1 MTRLSGS
8 HIRLA
13 IFILFLVAIAYQL
26 VLSVGNVEWLAHGA
40 NRGVRP
46 FSIAVG
52 TNRIQFVTPKAVAA
66 GVNAGDELLSI
77 DGRPYAGR
85 AVWSSEFRGKR
96 AGETM
101 TFTVQTPGAGSP
113 RSASIRLE
121 SDGEIG
127 PYSWPAL
134 ITIYVLTQVC
144 ALLLGF
150 AVALIRPRDPMAW
163 LLLIMLVSFASF
175 SASGDLLRDTLRTW
189 PDGFRQA
196 ALFYHVAVGDLWSI
210 CMLLFGIYFASRFP
224 LDARF
229 PALKWLLL
237 VPVGVSAI
245 LDGVYHVA
253 ESENL
258 AKAAVLQPL
267 VAITDPI
274 STYAGMFAIS
284 LFFFAIWSKS
294 YAPSATPDARRRLRL
309 VAWGAS
315 VALTPLFFVAIRLF
329 VLHLDVPENVALL
342 CVLPLAVFP
351 LALAY
356 VIVVHRALDVRVV
369 LRQGLQYALAQRGIR
384 AMQLLLTLL
393 VIGLAVSVGSQRLHW
408 AAKLLIVAG
417 GAVAIAFMDKAARRL
432 SNWTDRRFFR
442 EAHNAELIL
451 NELNES
457 VRTIVESRPLL
468 ETVARKIGESLHVA
482 RMAILVK
489 SAGAYQ
495 VEYAAGYESTP
506 RQLLEDE
513 GGIATRLKRERK
525 PQRVYFD
532 DPESWIYAAD
542 GTSDAERATLHAL
555 DAQLLLPLAYQE
567 NLAGVIVLGPKRSEE
582 PYAPSD
588 VRLLESVAA
597 QTGLALENSR
607 LTTAVANEVA
617 QRERSNREMEIA
629 REVQERLFPQSSPNM
644 SGLDCAGRCRPA
656 LGVGGD
662 YYDWLELPGGGLGI
676 AIGDVSGK
684 GVPAALLMAS
694 LQASLR
700 SQAIAAPKDL
710 AALMSNLNQLI
721 FDATPSN
728 RYATF
733 FYAQYEPATRRLE
746 YVNAGHNPPM
756 LFRGNEVIR
765 LDQGGPVVGLF
776 RPAQYVQAG
785 IQLRSGDVLV
795 LYTDGVSEAMN
806 PAEEEWEEEQLA
818 ESVKQCGKVSA
829 AEMLDKTMR
838 NADAFAA
845 GAPQHDDMTLMVI
858 KLV

>member
-8 HIRLA
+8 QIRLA
-13 IFILFLVAIAYQL
+13 VLLLFLGAIAYQL
-26 VLSVGNVEWLAHGA
+26 VLSVGTVAWLAHEA
-40 NRGVRP
+40 RPVRP
-46 FSIAVG
+46 FGIVVG
-52 TNRIQFVTPKAVAA
+52 TNRIQLVTPNAVAA
-66 GVNAGDELLSI
+66 GVKTGDELLSI

-85 AVWSSEFRGKR
+85 AVWSSEFSGKR

-101 TFTVQTPGAGSP
+101 TFTIRTAGTGSP
-113 RSASIRLE
+113 RPVSIPLDR
-121 SDGEIG
+121 GAEIS
-127 PYSWPAL
+127 PYGWPAL
-134 ITIYVLTQVC
+134 LIIYGLTQVC

-150 AVALIRPRDPMAW
+150 GVALIRPRDPMAW

-175 SASGDLLRDTLRTW
+175 SASGDLLRDTIRTW

-196 ALFYHVAVGDLWSI
+196 GIFYHVAVGDLWSI
-210 CMLLFGIYFASRFP
+210 CMLLFGIYFAGRLP
-224 LDARF
+224 LDSRL
-229 PALKWLLL
+229 PGLKWLLL
-237 VPVGVSAI
+237 APVGLSAI
-245 LDGVYHVA
+245 LDGAYHVA
-253 ESENL
+253 ESESI
-258 AKAAVLQPL
+258 AKAAFLQPL
-267 VAITDPI
+267 VAVTDPI
-274 STYAGMFAIS
+274 SAYAGMAAIS
-284 LFFFAIWSKS
+284 LFFFAMWSKS
-294 YAPSATPDARRRLRL
+294 YAPSVTPDARRRLRL

-329 VLHLDVPENVALL
+329 VLRLDVPEDVVLL

-408 AAKLLIVAG
+408 AAKLLIVTG
-417 GAVAIAFMDKAARRL
+417 GAVAIAFMDKAARSL

-457 VRTIVESRPLL
+457 VRTIVESGLLL
-468 ETVARKIGESLHVA
+468 ETVARKIGDSLHVA

-489 SAGAYQ
+489 SSGAYQ
-495 VEYAAGYESTP
+495 VEYAAGYDSP
-506 RQLLEDE
+506 PHQLLQDE
-513 GGIATRLKRERK
+513 GAVATRLKRERK

-532 DPESWIYAAD
+532 DPDSWIYAAN
-542 GTSDAERATLHAL
+542 GTSDAERGTLRAL
-555 DAQLLLPLAYQE
+555 DAQLLLPLACKE
-567 NLAGVIVLGPKRSEE
+567 SLAGVIVLGPKRSEE

-607 LTTAVANEVA
+607 LTTAVAAEVA

-629 REVQERLFPQSSPNM
+629 REVQERLFPQSPKM
-644 SGLDCAGRCRPA
+644 IGLDCAGHCRPA

-662 YYDWLELPGGGLGI
+662 YYDWLALPGGGLGI

-756 LFRGNEVIR
+756 LFRRDELIR

-785 IQLRSGDVLV
+785 IQLQPGDVLV

-818 ESVKQCGKVSA
+818 ESVRQCGNVPA
-829 AEMLDKTMR
+829 AEMLDRTMH

-845 GAPQHDDMTLMVI
+845 GAPQHDDMTLMVM
-858 KLV
+858 KLL

>member
-1 MTRLSGS
+1 
-8 HIRLA
+8 
-13 IFILFLVAIAYQL
+13 
-26 VLSVGNVEWLAHGA
+26 
-40 NRGVRP
+40 
-46 FSIAVG
+46 
-52 TNRIQFVTPKAVAA
+52 
-66 GVNAGDELLSI
+66 
-77 DGRPYAGR
+77 
-85 AVWSSEFRGKR
+85 
-96 AGETM
+96 
-101 TFTVQTPGAGSP
+101 
-113 RSASIRLE
+113 
-121 SDGEIG
+121 
-127 PYSWPAL
+127 
-134 ITIYVLTQVC
+134 
-144 ALLLGF
+144 
-150 AVALIRPRDPMAW
+150 
-163 LLLIMLVSFASF
+163 
-175 SASGDLLRDTLRTW
+175 
-189 PDGFRQA
+189 
-196 ALFYHVAVGDLWSI
+196 
-210 CMLLFGIYFASRFP
+210 
-224 LDARF
+224 
-229 PALKWLLL
+229 LL

-253 ESENL
+253 ESESL
-258 AKAAVLQPL
+258 AKAAVLQP
-267 VAITDPI
+267 VIAVTDPM
-274 STYAGMFAIS
+274 SAYAGMFAIS
-284 LFFFAIWSKS
+284 LFFFSMWWKS
-294 YAPSATPDARRRLRL
+294 YGPSVTPDARRRLRL

-315 VALTPLFFVAIRLF
+315 VALTPLFFVAIQLF
-329 VLHLDVPENVALL
+329 VLRRDVPENVVLL
-342 CVLPLAVFP
+342 CVLPLTIFP

-369 LRQGLQYALAQRGIR
+369 VRQGLQYALAQRGIR
-384 AMQLLLTLL
+384 AMQLLLTLF
-393 VIGLAVSVGSQRLHW
+393 VIGLAVSVGSQHLHW
-408 AAKLLIVAG
+408 AGKLLIVAG
-417 GAVAIAFMDKAARRL
+417 GAVAIAFMDKAARSL

-457 VRTIVESRPLL
+457 VRTMVESGPLL
-468 ETVARKIGESLHVA
+468 ETVGRNIGDSLHVA
-482 RMAILVK
+482 CLAILVK
-489 SAGAYQ
+489 SGDAYR
-495 VEYAAGYESTP
+495 VEYSSGYDSTP
-506 RQLLEDE
+506 RQLLEDQ
-513 GGIATRLKRERK
+513 GGIATRLRREFK

-532 DPESWIYAAD
+532 DPESWMYAAD
-542 GTSDAERATLHAL
+542 GTTDAERGTLRAL
-555 DAQLLLPLAYQE
+555 DAQLLLPLAYKE

-582 PYAPSD
+582 PYAASD
-588 VRLLESVAA
+588 VRLLESVAT

-607 LTTAVANEVA
+607 LTTAVATEVA

-629 REVQERLFPQSSPNM
+629 REVQERLFPQSAPKLI
-644 SGLDCAGRCRPA
+644 GLDCAGRCRPA

-684 GVPAALLMAS
+684 GVPAALLMAG

-710 AALMSNLNQLI
+710 AALMANLNQLI

-845 GAPQHDDMTLMVI
+845 GAPQHDDMTLMVM